1 MDSVLE
7 YSRQF
12 HDLSRPT
19 SLTEQPDH
27 ITPECEVQVPQ
38 ASTSRAEAHS
48 HGFLSAVKQSGEPS
62 STELRG
68 RIQDLDDE
76 VRGCYADIETIQR
89 RIKECLAE
97 KRKLGTILEKASTR
111 QNATT
116 KAAADSK
123 GKGGTVANV
132 NFLTQSFD
140 WTGGLRARMKSVFGI
155 KEFRLCQEGSV
166 FLMSAARIFV

>member
-12 HDLSRPT
+12 HDLSRPM
-19 SLTEQPDH
+19 SVPDH
-27 ITPECEVQVPQ
+27 NTPEYEVQVPQ
-38 ASTSRAEAHS
+38 ASTSRAEAQS
-48 HGFLSAVKQSGEPS
+48 HGFMPAVKQSGGPS
-62 STELRG
+62 STELRA

-76 VRGCYADIETIQR
+76 VRGCYADIETIQS
-89 RIKECLAE
+89 RIQECLAE

-111 QNATT
+111 QNVTPKT
-116 KAAADSK
+116 AADFK
-123 GKGGTVANV
+123 GKGVAVGNV

-155 KEFRLCQEGSV
+155 KEFRLCQEGLVHLISI
-166 FLMSAARIFV
+166 ARIFV